1 MITNKSSFGYKLADT
16 AVKKAEIEGLFNAK
30 DFLWNEIKH
39 LSTWEQLAIVQTFKT
54 LCKGKNIR
62 PITNTDSL
70 GRIPIWSK

>member
-39 LSTWEQLAIVQTFKT
+39 LSTWSNWLLYKRLKLFVKVKI
-54 LCKGKNIR
+54 
-62 PITNTDSL
+62 
-70 GRIPIWSK
+70 